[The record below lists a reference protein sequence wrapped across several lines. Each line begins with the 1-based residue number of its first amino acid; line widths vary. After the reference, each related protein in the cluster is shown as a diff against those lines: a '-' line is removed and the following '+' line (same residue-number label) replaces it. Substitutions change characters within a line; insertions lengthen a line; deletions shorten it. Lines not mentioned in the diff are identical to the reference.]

1 MTLPLDRFAAVI
13 GARNIMTGKDTA
25 PWDQDI
31 AGEFVGPPAAVLR
44 PASTAEVSEILKIAT
59 ETKTPI
65 TPVSGKTGFNG
76 ATYAPNGIKLSL
88 DRMNRI
94 RDLRPAAR
102 AIVAEAGVVLTKM
115 HEAAD
120 ERGLVFPLT
129 FGARGSAMLGG
140 VLSTNAGGS
149 NVLRYGNTRD
159 LCLGLEVV
167 LADGRVLDLMSALHK
182 DNTGYAL
189 KHLFIGAEGT
199 LGVITAAVMKLAP
212 RPRAYLTAT
221 VALRSLGDALDLLNR
236 LQAESGGAVEA
247 FEYMPREY
255 IEGHLKLDPKARSPF
270 AERYDVNVMI
280 ELGITS
286 SLLAA
291 QRPDGTRPADEMLE
305 TVLAAMHEEG
315 ALLDA
320 VIATS
325 EAQRREM
332 WARREAAAAIAYLRS
347 NRLDN
352 DIAVPLDRIEDF
364 FSAVRP
370 RLAVVDPGIDELT
383 VAHLGDGNLHY
394 TLYPTSTDEALHD
407 RLREIVEDVVAELG
421 GSFSAEHGIG
431 LYKLPTMRRRKPAEV
446 LDAMRSVKHALDP
459 LNLMNPGK
467 LVPPAN
473 S

>member
-1 MTLPLDRFAAVI
+1 MSLPLERFAAAI
-13 GARNIMTGKDTA
+13 GPRNVLTGKDTA

-44 PASTAEVSEILKIAT
+44 PASTAEVSAILQIAS

-65 TPVSGKTGFNG
+65 VPVSGKTGFNG
-76 ATYAPNGIKLSL
+76 ATFAPGGIKLSL

-94 RDLRPAAR
+94 RDVRPAAR
-102 AIVAEAGVVLTKM
+102 AIVAEAGVVLTKL
-115 HEAAD
+115 HEAAEEQD
-120 ERGLVFPLT
+120 LVFPLT

-159 LCLGLEVV
+159 LCLGVEVV

-189 KHLFIGAEGT
+189 KHLFIGGEGT

-255 IEGHLKLDPKARSPF
+255 IEGHLKLDPKARLPF
-270 AERYDVNVMI
+270 AERHDVNVMI

-286 SLLAA
+286 SLLAT

-305 TVLAAMHEEG
+305 AVLATMHEEG

-332 WARREAAAAIAYLRS
+332 WTRRESAAAVHARS
-347 NRLDN
+347 R
-352 DIAVPLDRIEDF
+352 
-364 FSAVRP
+364 S
-370 RLAVVDPGIDELT
+370 
-383 VAHLGDGNLHY
+383 
-394 TLYPTSTDEALHD
+394 SQ
-407 RLREIVEDVVAELG
+407 G
-421 GSFSAEHGIG
+421 GGRA
-431 LYKLPTMRRRKPAEV
+431 A
-446 LDAMRSVKHALDP
+446 
-459 LNLMNPGK
+459 
-467 LVPPAN
+467 
-473 S
+473 

>member
-13 GARNIMTGKDTA
+13 GARNVMTGKDTA

-31 AGEFVGPPAAVLR
+31 AGEFFAPPAAVLR
-44 PASTAEVSEILKIAT
+44 PASTAEVSGILRIAT
-59 ETKTPI
+59 ETRTSI

-102 AIVAEAGVVLTKM
+102 AIVAEAGVVLSKM

-120 ERGLVFPLT
+120 EQGLVFPLT

-221 VALRSLGDALDLLNR
+221 VALRSLGDALVLLNR

-255 IEGHLKLDPKARSPF
+255 IEGHLALDRKARPPF
-270 AERYDVNVMI
+270 ADRHDINVMI

-305 TVLAAMHEEG
+305 TVLAEMHEEG

-325 EAQRREM
+325 ETQRREM
-332 WARREAAAAIAYLRS
+332 WTRRESAAAIAYLRS
-347 NRLDN
+347 CRLDN
-352 DIAVPLDRIEDF
+352 DIALPLDRIEDF
-364 FSAVRP
+364 YAAVRP
-370 RLAVVDPGIDELT
+370 RLGAADPGIDELT
-383 VAHLGDGNLHY
+383 VAHLGDGNLHF

-446 LDAMRSVKHALDP
+446 LDAMRSVKRALDP

-473 S
+473 

>member
-1 MTLPLDRFAAVI
+1 
-13 GARNIMTGKDTA
+13 
-25 PWDQDI
+25 
-31 AGEFVGPPAAVLR
+31 
-44 PASTAEVSEILKIAT
+44 
-59 ETKTPI
+59 
-65 TPVSGKTGFNG
+65 
-76 ATYAPNGIKLSL
+76 
-88 DRMNRI
+88 
-94 RDLRPAAR
+94 
-102 AIVAEAGVVLTKM
+102 
-115 HEAAD
+115 
-120 ERGLVFPLT
+120 
-129 FGARGSAMLGG
+129 MLGG

-159 LCLGLEVV
+159 LCLGVEVV

-189 KHLFIGAEGT
+189 KHLFIGGEGT

-255 IEGHLKLDPKARSPF
+255 IEGHLKLDPKARLPF
-270 AERYDVNVMI
+270 AERHDVNVMI

-286 SLLAA
+286 SLLAT

-305 TVLAAMHEEG
+305 AVLATMHEEG

-332 WARREAAAAIAYLRS
+332 WTRRESAAAIAYLRAC
-347 NRLDN
+347 RVDN
-352 DIAVPLDRIEDF
+352 DIALPLDRIEDF
-364 FSAVRP
+364 YARVRP
-370 RLAVVDPGIDELT
+370 RLAAIDPEIDELT

-394 TLYPTSTDEALHD
+394 TLYPTSTDEALQD
-407 RLREIVEDVVAELG
+407 RLRETVEDVVAELG

-431 LYKLPTMRRRKPAEV
+431 LYKLPTMRRRKPPEV
-446 LDAMRSVKHALDP
+446 LAAMRLVKAAFDP
-459 LNLMNPGK
+459 DNLMNPGK
-467 LVPPAN
+467 LIPPAN